1 MKESLTCNSCG
12 CTWKR
17 DKTRGRKPHFC
28 PKCVKAQAL
37 EELKPVEK
45 KSKPA
50 PEKVIVKRGRKA
62 KPIAQSNSESEVE
75 VNKEVKVKPTSE
87 LTISKVISSFHPK
100 PANYKELQESTK
112 NGSTWKCTN
121 CGNILKLEISITDIP
136 VHRCTPNMVSV
147 KPYERIK

>member
-1 MKESLTCNSCG
+1 MKESLTCSSCG

-37 EELKPVEK
+37 DEIKSVNK
-45 KSKPA
+45 KQKITS
-50 PEKVIVKRGRKA
+50 EKVIAKRGRKA
-62 KPIAQSNSESEVE
+62 KPVLESNFQQKVE
-75 VNKEVKVKPTSE
+75 DNKEVKIKQTSE
-87 LTISKVISSFHPK
+87 LTISKVINSFHPK